1 MRIERE
7 DVGQH
12 RVKLSVEVDP
22 DELKP
27 VVDLAY
33 RHLAEQVSIPG
44 FRKGKVPRKMIDTQA
59 GRGAVL
65 REVLDHALPTFYVR
79 ALREEDL
86 APIADPEFDDL
97 DFDEFETKGIRFTA
111 TIDVRP
117 RLDLEDGQYKGLRVE
132 RPKAEVSE
140 AEVDE
145 QLDVL
150 RERFAELDSVGRP
163 ARRGDYVVV
172 DLRSTIAGEEI
183 AELTGQDL
191 LYEVGSEALVPELDA
206 ELDGGKPG
214 DILKVHAKL
223 PQQFGEQAGQDVS
236 ISVIVKEA
244 KAKRLP
250 ELDDGFAKTASEYD
264 TLEELREDVRKRY
277 GTLKEA
283 QADAAIRDDALRA
296 LTEQVE
302 GVELPEKLV
311 DQETESRVQSA
322 RERAEQQGATLEDV
336 LRASNVEE
344 LQFRSDA
351 RSHAIRAIRA
361 DLALEGVA
369 RAEGLKV
376 TDEDLDRVVDALAKQ
391 VGRKANEVREQL
403 ESSGQINTLAGDIIR
418 DKALDLVVQ
427 HADVVGE
434 GAATETE
441 RKA

>member
-7 DVGQH
+7 DVDKH
-12 RVKLSVEVDP
+12 RVKLAVDVEP

-27 VVDLAY
+27 VLDLAY
-33 RHLAEQVSIPG
+33 RHLAEQVNIPG
-44 FRKGKVPRKMIDTQA
+44 FRKGKVPRKVIDTQV

-79 ALREEDL
+79 ALREEEL

-97 DFDEFETKGIRFTA
+97 DIDEFEASGIRFTA
-111 TIDVRP
+111 TVDVRP
-117 RLDLEDGQYKGLRVE
+117 RLDLRDDDYKGLRVE
-132 RPKAEVSE
+132 RPKVEVAE

-145 QLDVL
+145 QLDAL
-150 RERFAELDSVGRP
+150 RERFAELDAVGRP
-163 ARRGDYVVV
+163 GRRGDYVVV
-172 DLRSTIAGEEI
+172 DLRSTIADQEI
-183 AELTGQDL
+183 PELTGQDL
-191 LYEVGSEALVPELDA
+191 LYEVGSESLVPELDR
-206 ELDGGKPG
+206 ELDGSRPG

-223 PQQFGEQAGQDVS
+223 PEPFGDRAGQDVA
-236 ISVIVKEA
+236 ISVIVKEV

-250 ELDDGFAKTASEYD
+250 ELDDDFAKTASEYD
-264 TLEELREDVRKRY
+264 TLEELREDVRTRY

-283 QADAAIRDDALRA
+283 QADAAIRDGALRA
-296 LTEQVE
+296 LTERVQDVD
-302 GVELPEKLV
+302 LPERLV

-322 RERAEQQGATLEDV
+322 REHAEQQGATLEEV
-336 LRASNVEE
+336 LRASNIEE

-376 TDEDLDRVVDALAKQ
+376 SDEDLDRVVDALARQ
-391 VGRKANEVREQL
+391 VGRKASEVREQL

-434 GAATETE
+434 GATTDSE